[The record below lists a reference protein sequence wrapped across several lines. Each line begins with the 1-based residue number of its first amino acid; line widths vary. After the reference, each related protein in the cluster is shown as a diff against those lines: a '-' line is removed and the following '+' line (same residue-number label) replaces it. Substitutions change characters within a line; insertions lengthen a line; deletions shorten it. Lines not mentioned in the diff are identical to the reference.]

1 MATTTGKQLT
11 KEEVWRTGADLP
23 DQMPSSDK
31 QKVLEQRAN
40 AEYTGETEEPS
51 AFTNTLAS
59 AYHKASTTYNHLM
72 EPVHQINEYVD
83 KKNELDEKY
92 ANDPES
98 EDYKKAVENL
108 QSDYFGDD
116 ANRIALANKF
126 EAVQDWQDAHG
137 ITAIKESIAS
147 AGTKLKD
154 MFAETSF
161 GQKYEEIKQL
171 AASMDTPETGTKTAE
186 SETEKSE
193 EMASASEETKTETEK
208 TSGAAEA
215 MVKGGIDRSM
225 AGLQAEF
232 SDLDLGGI
240 TASAEMDGP
249 ECS

>member
-1 MATTTGKQLT
+1 MATTTEMT
-11 KEEVWRTGADLP
+11 KEEAWRAGADLP
-23 DQMPSSDK
+23 DQMPSSDR

-40 AEYTGETEEPS
+40 AEYTGETEGPS
-51 AFTNTLAS
+51 AFTNILAA

-98 EDYKKAVENL
+98 EDYKKAVEDL

-137 ITAIKESIAS
+137 IMEIRESIAS

-154 MFAETSF
+154 MFAKTAF

-171 AASMDTPETGTKTAE
+171 AANMDAPETETKTAE
-186 SETEKSE
+186 SETEKSDE
-193 EMASASEETKTETEK
+193 SEMTASTEDAKTEK

-225 AGLQAEF
+225 AGIQAEF
-232 SDLDLGGI
+232 SDLDLGGDI

>member
-1 MATTTGKQLT
+1 MATTKVSEQNANTENT
-11 KEEVWRTGADLP
+11 DEAKET
-23 DQMPSSDK
+23 
-31 QKVLEQRAN
+31 
-40 AEYTGETEEPS
+40 S
-51 AFTNTLAS
+51 ALTNTLAS

-98 EDYKKAVENL
+98 EDYKKAIEDL

-116 ANRIALANKF
+116 TSRIALANKF

-171 AASMDTPETGTKTAE
+171 AANMDAPETETKTAE

-193 EMASASEETKTETEK
+193 KEAEEKTEK
-208 TSGAAEA
+208 TSSAVKS
-215 MVKGGIDRSM
+215 MIKGGVDRSM

-232 SDLDLGGI
+232 SDLDLGGNI
-240 TASAEMDGP
+240 TASAEMDEP

>member
-11 KEEVWRTGADLP
+11 EKEIGYEDANL
-23 DQMPSSDK
+23 DQQTTNTESASK
-31 QKVLEQRAN
+31 
-40 AEYTGETEEPS
+40 TEEPS
-51 AFTNTLAS
+51 ALTNTLAS

-72 EPVHQINEYVD
+72 EPVHQINGYVD

-98 EDYKKAVENL
+98 EDYKKAVEDL

-171 AASMDTPETGTKTAE
+171 AASMDTQETETKTAE
-186 SETEKSE
+186 SETEKSDE
-193 EMASASEETKTETEK
+193 SEMVASASGDTKTK
-208 TSGAAEA
+208 APKSMTSKFDKSNPEA
-215 MVKGGIDRSM
+215 DLGIDS
-225 AGLQAEF
+225 
-232 SDLDLGGI
+232 SI

-249 ECS
+249 ECG

>member
-1 MATTTGKQLT
+1 MANTTELT
-11 KEEVWRTGADLP
+11 KEEAWRAGADLP
-23 DQMPSSDK
+23 EQMPSSER
-31 QKVLEQRAN
+31 QKVLDQRAN
-40 AEYTGETEEPS
+40 AKYTDETEAPS
-51 AFTNTLAS
+51 AFTNTLAT

-72 EPVHQINEYVD
+72 EPIHQINEYVD

-98 EDYKKAVENL
+98 EDYKKAVEDL

-116 ANRIALANKF
+116 VNRIALANKF

-137 ITAIKESIAS
+137 ITEIKESIAS
-147 AGTKLKD
+147 AGTKLKE

-171 AASMDTPETGTKTAE
+171 AKNMDTPETDTKTAE

-193 EMASASEETKTETEK
+193 EMASASEETKTDTEK
-208 TSGAAEA
+208 TSGAAES

-232 SDLDLGGI
+232 SDLDLGGL
-240 TASAEMDGP
+240 TASAEMNGP